1 MAINMK
7 KIISFFAT
15 TLLLITIGG
24 CADNMFASIS
34 EPFDPLDEA
43 NFISI
48 GDPNNVTI
56 GDPNNATIG
65 DSNNATIN
73 AKEFMEKSKQVVQE
87 TLKIGPVIS
96 QSAQVEKSEKK
107 RIFVSRE
114 EVVDYTSINRQM
126 GIEDGIFNVTINL
139 DAVDIR
145 AAMQMMAEIVNKN
158 ILIGD
163 EVSGLVSMQL
173 IDVPWDKALDS
184 LLKIKGL
191 AMHVDHEANIIRI
204 HKVQTLIAQE
214 EFERDRI
221 ERMKQN
227 LSVKRGVEP
236 LETEIIRIHYADLQ
250 TVRSQVLEMMQD
262 FSSSGPENSRI
273 KITADDRQ
281 KNLIIKAPRK
291 ELDQIAGLVD
301 KIDVRT
307 KQVLIE
313 AFIVEAGKDFDMRLG
328 AELGYNRKPGDE
340 ELIYNEISGVLSGI
354 GGSPTLINDTGQ
366 IVNAPI
372 LGAVGAIGILLNTST
387 HALKVALSALE
398 EQMISK
404 TVSNPKI
411 YTLDTETASISQGKE
426 QPYDSSSGDGSGG
439 TDTSFKEALLKLD
452 VTPTIV
458 GDGNIIIDISL
469 QKDTVGVGTTPP
481 INKMSIKTRLLVED
495 KSIVVIGGIYEDSSK
510 KTESKVPFFGDLP
523 IIGKLFRSDV
533 DDSAQDELLIFISLQ
548 II

>member
-1 MAINMK
+1 MVTNKK
-7 KIISFFAT
+7 KIINSIVVA
-15 TLLLITIGG
+15 LILFTVSG
-24 CADNMFASIS
+24 C
-34 EPFDPLDEA
+34 E
-43 NFISI
+43 
-48 GDPNNVTI
+48 NNKAK
-56 GDPNNATIG
+56 DDATIH
-65 DSNNATIN
+65 
-73 AKEFMEKSKQVVQE
+73 AKEFMEKSNQVVQN
-87 TLKIGPVIS
+87 TLEIGPVIS
-96 QSAQVEKSEKK
+96 KTAQVKNLAKK

-114 EVVDYTSINRQM
+114 EVADYTSISKQ
-126 GIEDGIFNVTINL
+126 IDIQDGIFNITMNL
-139 DAVDIR
+139 DAVDIH
-145 AAMQMMAEIVNKN
+145 AAMKMLAEVVDKN
-158 ILIGD
+158 ILLGD
-163 EVSGLVSMQL
+163 EVSGFVSIQL
-173 IDVPWDKALDS
+173 IDVPWNKALDA

-204 HKVQTLIAQE
+204 HKGQTLISQE

-227 LSVKRGVEP
+227 LSIKRGVEP
-236 LETEIIRIHYADLQ
+236 LHTEIIRIHYADLQ
-250 TVRSQVLEMMQD
+250 TVRSQILEMMQD
-262 FSSSGPENSRI
+262 FNSSGPENSRI

-281 KNLIIKAPRK
+281 KSLIIKAPKK
-291 ELDQIAGLVD
+291 ELDQISGLVD

-313 AFIVEAGKDFDMRLG
+313 AFIVEAGKDFDKRLG
-328 AELGYNRKPGDE
+328 AELGYHRKQS
-340 ELIYNEISGVLSGI
+340 NEISGILSGT
-354 GGSPTLINDTGQ
+354 GGAPSLINNTGQ

-372 LGAVGAIGILLNTST
+372 AGAAGGIGILFNTST
-387 HALKVALSALE
+387 HQLKVALSALE
-398 EQMISK
+398 AQMISK

-481 INKMSIKTRLLVED
+481 INKMSVKTRLLVED
-495 KSIVVIGGIYEDSSK
+495 GSIVVIGGIYEDTTK
-510 KTESKVPFFGDLP
+510 NTETNVPFFGDIP
-523 IIGKLFRSDV
+523 ILGNLFKSNV
-533 DDSAQDELLIFISLQ
+533 DDSNKDELLIFISPH

>member
-7 KIISFFAT
+7 KIITVFAT
-15 TLLLITIGG
+15 AILLIIVGG

-34 EPFDPLDEA
+34 EPPDPSDEA
-43 NFISI
+43 SFISI
-48 GDPNNVTI
+48 VDH
-56 GDPNNATIG
+56 NNATTG
-65 DSNNATIN
+65 DTNNATTGDTNNATIN
-73 AKEFMEKSKQVVQE
+73 AKEFMLKSEQVVQE
-87 TLKIGPVIS
+87 TLEIGPVIS
-96 QSAQVEKSEKK
+96 KSTQLENAETK

-114 EVVDYTSINRQM
+114 EVADYTSINKQI
-126 GIEDGIFNVTINL
+126 GIQDGIFNVTINL

-145 AAMQMMAEIVNKN
+145 AAMKMMAEIVNKN

-163 EVSGLVSMQL
+163 EVSGFVSMQL
-173 IDVPWDKALDS
+173 IDVPWNKALDA
-184 LLKIKGL
+184 LLKSKGL

-204 HKVQTLIAQE
+204 HKGETLISQE

-227 LSVKRGVEP
+227 LSMKKGVEP

-262 FSSSGPENSRI
+262 FSSSGPENSQI

-281 KNLIIKAPRK
+281 KSLIIKAPRK
-291 ELDQIAGLVD
+291 ELDQIAVLVD

-328 AELGYNRKPGDE
+328 AELGYHRQQS
-340 ELIYNEISGVLSGI
+340 NEISGVLSGT
-354 GGSPTLINDTGQ
+354 GGAPTLINDTGQ

-372 LGAVGAIGILLNTST
+372 AGAVGAIGILFNTTT
-387 HALKVALSALE
+387 HQLKTALSALE
-398 EQMISK
+398 AQMISN

-411 YTLDTETASISQGKE
+411 YTLDTETATISQGKE

-481 INKMSIKTRLLVED
+481 INKMAIKTRLLVED
-495 KSIVVIGGIYEDSSK
+495 NSIVVIGGIYEDISK
-510 KTESKVPFFGDLP
+510 KTETKVPFFGDLP
-523 IIGKLFRSDV
+523 FIGKLFKSDV
-533 DDSAQDELLIFISLQ
+533 DETDKDELLIFISLQ
-548 II
+548 VI

>member
-7 KIISFFAT
+7 KIFTFFAT
-15 TLLLITIGG
+15 AILLINIGG
-24 CADNMFASIS
+24 CADNRNGAGETTSFLELI
-34 EPFDPLDEA
+34 DPREDNNLDET
-43 NFISI
+43 N
-48 GDPNNVTI
+48 
-56 GDPNNATIG
+56 NNA
-65 DSNNATIN
+65 AIN
-73 AKEFMEKSKQVVQE
+73 AKEFMQKSEQVVQE
-87 TLKIGPVIS
+87 TLEIGPVIS
-96 QSAQVEKSEKK
+96 KSTQVENVETK

-114 EVVDYTSINRQM
+114 EVADYTSINKQI
-126 GIEDGIFNVTINL
+126 GIQDGIFNITINL

-145 AAMQMMAEIVNKN
+145 VAMRMMAEIVNKN

-173 IDVPWDKALDS
+173 IDVPWNKALDA
-184 LLKIKGL
+184 LLKTKGL
-191 AMHVDHEANIIRI
+191 AMHVDHEANIIRV
-204 HKVQTLIAQE
+204 HKGETLISQE

-227 LSVKRGVEP
+227 LSIKRGVEP

-262 FSSSGPENSRI
+262 FSSGGPENSRI

-281 KNLIIKAPRK
+281 KSLIIKAPIK
-291 ELDQIAGLVD
+291 ELDQIAVLID

-313 AFIVEAGKDFDMRLG
+313 AFIVEAGKDFDLRLG
-328 AELGYNRKPGDE
+328 AELGYHRQQN
-340 ELIYNEISGVLSGI
+340 NEISGVLSGT
-354 GGSPTLINDTGQ
+354 GGAPTLINDTGQ

-372 LGAVGAIGILLNTST
+372 AGAVGAIGILFNTTT
-387 HALKVALSALE
+387 HQLKTALSALE
-398 EQMISK
+398 AQMISN

-411 YTLDTETASISQGKE
+411 YTLDTETATISQGKE

-481 INKMSIKTRLLVED
+481 INKMAIKTRLLVED
-495 KSIVVIGGIYEDSSK
+495 NSIVVIGGIYEDISK

-523 IIGKLFRSDV
+523 FFGKFFRSDV
-533 DDSAQDELLIFISLQ
+533 DESDKDELLIFISLQ
-548 II
+548 VI

>member
-7 KIISFFAT
+7 KIITFFAT
-15 TLLLITIGG
+15 AILLITIGG
-24 CADNMFASIS
+24 CANNRNSADETTSFLELI
-34 EPFDPLDEA
+34 EPTETKIVD
-43 NFISI
+43 ST
-48 GDPNNVTI
+48 NN
-56 GDPNNATIG
+56 D
-65 DSNNATIN
+65 ATIN
-73 AKEFMEKSKQVVQE
+73 AKEFIEKSEQVVQE
-87 TLKIGPVIS
+87 TLEIGPVIS
-96 QSAQVEKSEKK
+96 KSTQLENVEPK

-114 EVVDYTSINRQM
+114 EVADYTSINKQI
-126 GIEDGIFNVTINL
+126 GIQDGIFNITINL

-145 AAMQMMAEIVNKN
+145 VAMKMMAEIVNKN

-163 EVSGLVSMQL
+163 EVSGFVSMQL
-173 IDVPWDKALDS
+173 IDVPWNKALDA
-184 LLKIKGL
+184 LLKSKGL
-191 AMHVDHEANIIRI
+191 AMHVDHESNIIRV
-204 HKVQTLIAQE
+204 HKGETLISQE

-227 LSVKRGVEP
+227 LSMKKGVEA

-281 KNLIIKAPRK
+281 KSLIIKAPRK
-291 ELDQIAGLVD
+291 ELDQIAVLVD

-328 AELGYNRKPGDE
+328 AELGYHRQQS
-340 ELIYNEISGVLSGI
+340 NEISGVLSGT
-354 GGSPTLINDTGQ
+354 GGAPTLINDTGQ

-372 LGAVGAIGILLNTST
+372 IGAVGAIGILFNTST
-387 HALKVALSALE
+387 HQLKTALSALE
-398 EQMISK
+398 AQMISN

-411 YTLDTETASISQGKE
+411 YTLDTETATISQGKE

-481 INKMSIKTRLLVED
+481 INKMAIKTRLLVED
-495 KSIVVIGGIYEDSSK
+495 KSIVVIGGIYEDTSK
-510 KTESKVPFFGDLP
+510 KTETKVPFFGDLP
-523 IIGKLFRSDV
+523 FFGKFFRSDV
-533 DDSAQDELLIFISLQ
+533 DETDKDELLIFISLQ
-548 II
+548 VI

>member
-7 KIISFFAT
+7 KIITFFAT
-15 TLLLITIGG
+15 AILLINMGG
-24 CADNMFASIS
+24 CADHKNIGGLLALTGVVNIAENKDEFLEII
-34 EPFDPLDEA
+34 EPRKD
-43 NFISI
+43 NIV
-48 GDPNNVTI
+48 NT
-56 GDPNNATIG
+56 T
-65 DSNNATIN
+65 SNNATIN
-73 AKEFMEKSKQVVQE
+73 AKEFLEKSEQVVQE
-87 TLKIGPVIS
+87 TLEIGPVIS
-96 QSAQVEKSEKK
+96 KSTRVENVEEK
-107 RIFVSRE
+107 RIFISRE
-114 EVVDYTSINRQM
+114 EVADYTSINRQI
-126 GIEDGIFNVTINL
+126 GIQDGIFNVTINL
-139 DAVDIR
+139 DRVDIR
-145 AAMQMMAEIVNKN
+145 AAMTMMAEIVKKN

-163 EVSGLVSMQL
+163 EVSGFVSMQL
-173 IDVPWDKALDS
+173 IDVPWNKALDA

-191 AMHVDHEANIIRI
+191 AMHVDHEANIIRV
-204 HKVQTLIAQE
+204 HKGETLISQE

-227 LSVKRGVEP
+227 LSIKKGVEP

-262 FSSSGPENSRI
+262 ISSSGPDSSL

-281 KNLIIKAPRK
+281 KSLIIKAPRK

-328 AELGYNRKPGDE
+328 AELGYHRQQS
-340 ELIYNEISGVLSGI
+340 NEISGIVSGT
-354 GGSPTLINDTGQ
+354 GGAPTLINNTGQ

-372 LGAVGAIGILLNTST
+372 TGAAGAIGILFNTST
-387 HALKVALSALE
+387 HQLKTALSALE
-398 EQMISK
+398 AQMISN

-411 YTLDTETASISQGKE
+411 YTLDTETATISQGKE

-469 QKDTVGVGTTPP
+469 QKDTVGVGATPP
-481 INKMSIKTRLLVED
+481 INKMSINTRLLVED
-495 KSIVVIGGIYEDSSK
+495 RSIVVIGGIYEDISK
-510 KTESKVPFFGDLP
+510 KTETKVPFFGDIP
-523 IIGKLFRSDV
+523 FIGKLFRSDV
-533 DDSAQDELLIFISLQ
+533 DETDKDELLIFISLQ
-548 II
+548 VI

>member
-1 MAINMK
+1 MVINMK
-7 KIISFFAT
+7 KIITFFAT
-15 TLLLITIGG
+15 AILLINMGG
-24 CADNMFASIS
+24 CADHKNIGGLLALTGVVNIAENKDEFLEII
-34 EPFDPLDEA
+34 EPRKD
-43 NFISI
+43 NIV
-48 GDPNNVTI
+48 NT
-56 GDPNNATIG
+56 T
-65 DSNNATIN
+65 SNNATIN
-73 AKEFMEKSKQVVQE
+73 AKEFLEKSEQVVQE
-87 TLKIGPVIS
+87 TLEIGPVIS
-96 QSAQVEKSEKK
+96 KSTRVENVEEK
-107 RIFVSRE
+107 RIFISRE
-114 EVVDYTSINRQM
+114 EVADYTSINRQI
-126 GIEDGIFNVTINL
+126 GIQDGIFNVTINL
-139 DAVDIR
+139 DRVDIR
-145 AAMQMMAEIVNKN
+145 AAMTMMAEIVKKN

-163 EVSGLVSMQL
+163 EVSGFVSMQL
-173 IDVPWDKALDS
+173 IDVPWNKALDA

-191 AMHVDHEANIIRI
+191 AMHVDHEANIIRV
-204 HKVQTLIAQE
+204 HKGETLISQE

-227 LSVKRGVEP
+227 LSIKKGVEP

-262 FSSSGPENSRI
+262 ISSSGPDSSL

-281 KNLIIKAPRK
+281 KSLIIKAPRK

-328 AELGYNRKPGDE
+328 AELGYHRQQS
-340 ELIYNEISGVLSGI
+340 NEISGIVSGT
-354 GGSPTLINDTGQ
+354 GGAPTLINNTGQ

-372 LGAVGAIGILLNTST
+372 TGAAGAIGILFNTST
-387 HALKVALSALE
+387 HQLKTALSALE
-398 EQMISK
+398 AQMISN

-411 YTLDTETASISQGKE
+411 YTLDTETATISQGKE

-469 QKDTVGVGTTPP
+469 QKDTVGVGATPP
-481 INKMSIKTRLLVED
+481 INKMSINTRLLVED
-495 KSIVVIGGIYEDSSK
+495 RSIVVIGGIYEDISK
-510 KTESKVPFFGDLP
+510 KTETKVPFFGDIP
-523 IIGKLFRSDV
+523 FIGKLFRSDV
-533 DDSAQDELLIFISLQ
+533 DETDKDELLIFISLQ
-548 II
+548 VI

>member
-7 KIISFFAT
+7 KIITFFAT
-15 TLLLITIGG
+15 AILLITIGG
-24 CADNMFASIS
+24 CANNRNSADETTSFLELI
-34 EPFDPLDEA
+34 EPTETK
-43 NFISI
+43 I
-48 GDPNNVTI
+48 V
-56 GDPNNATIG
+56 
-65 DSNNATIN
+65 DSTNNNATIN
-73 AKEFMEKSKQVVQE
+73 AKEFMEKSEQVVQE
-87 TLKIGPVIS
+87 TLEIGPVIS
-96 QSAQVEKSEKK
+96 KSTQLENAETK

-114 EVVDYTSINRQM
+114 EVADYTSINKQI
-126 GIEDGIFNVTINL
+126 GIQDGIFNVTINL

-145 AAMQMMAEIVNKN
+145 AAMKMMAEIVNKN

-163 EVSGLVSMQL
+163 EVSGFVSMQL
-173 IDVPWDKALDS
+173 IDVPWNKALDA
-184 LLKIKGL
+184 LLKSKGL

-204 HKVQTLIAQE
+204 HKGETLISQE

-227 LSVKRGVEP
+227 LSIKRGVEP

-281 KNLIIKAPRK
+281 KSLIIKAPRK
-291 ELDQIAGLVD
+291 ELDQIAVLVD

-328 AELGYNRKPGDE
+328 AELGYNRKPNEGE
-340 ELIYNEISGVLSGI
+340 VFYNEISGVLSGT

-372 LGAVGAIGILLNTST
+372 TGAAGAIGILFNTTT
-387 HALKVALSALE
+387 HQLKTALSALE
-398 EQMISK
+398 AQMISN

-411 YTLDTETASISQGKE
+411 YTLDTETATISQGKE

-481 INKMSIKTRLLVED
+481 INKMAIKTRLLVED
-495 KSIVVIGGIYEDSSK
+495 KSIVVIGGIYEDISK
-510 KTESKVPFFGDLP
+510 KTESKVPFFGDIP
-523 IIGKLFRSDV
+523 FFGKFFRSDV
-533 DDSAQDELLIFISLQ
+533 DESDKDELLIFISLQ

>member
-1 MAINMK
+1 MGLVVMAINMK
-7 KIISFFAT
+7 KIITFFAT

-24 CADNMFASIS
+24 CADNMFASIL
-34 EPFDPLDEA
+34 EPFDPLEEA
-43 NFISI
+43 NFIPI
-48 GDPNNVTI
+48 GEPNNTTI
-56 GDPNNATIG
+56 AEP
-65 DSNNATIN
+65 NNATIN
-73 AKEFMEKSKQVVQE
+73 AKEFMEKSEQVVQE
-87 TLKIGPVIS
+87 TLEIGPVIS
-96 QSAQVEKSEKK
+96 QSTQVVKSENK

-114 EVVDYTSINRQM
+114 EVIDYTSINKQI
-126 GIEDGIFNVTINL
+126 GIEDGIFNISINL
-139 DAVDIR
+139 DNVDIR

-163 EVSGLVSMQL
+163 EVSGFVSMQL

-191 AMHVDHEANIIRI
+191 AMHVDHEANIIRV
-204 HKVQTLIAQE
+204 HKGQTLIAQE

-227 LSVKRGVEP
+227 LSIKRGVEP

-340 ELIYNEISGVLSGI
+340 ELTYNEISGVLSGI
-354 GGSPTLINDTGQ
+354 GGAPTLINDTGQ

-398 EQMISK
+398 EEMISK

-523 IIGKLFRSDV
+523 IIGKLFKSDV

>member
-1 MAINMK
+1 MVINTK
-7 KIISFFAT
+7 KIITFVIAT
-15 TLLLITIGG
+15 ALLFTISG
-24 CADNMFASIS
+24 C
-34 EPFDPLDEA
+34 E
-43 NFISI
+43 
-48 GDPNNVTI
+48 NNKTK
-56 GDPNNATIG
+56 NNATIH
-65 DSNNATIN
+65 
-73 AKEFMEKSKQVVQE
+73 AKEFMEKSEGVVKS
-87 TLKIGPVIS
+87 TLEIGPVIS
-96 QSAQVEKSEKK
+96 KSSQVKNLDKK

-114 EVVDYTSINRQM
+114 EVADYTSINKQI
-126 GIEDGIFNVTINL
+126 GIQDGIFNITINL
-139 DAVDIR
+139 DAVDIH
-145 AAMQMMAEIVNKN
+145 AAMKMIAEIVGKN

-163 EVSGLVSMQL
+163 EVSGFVSMQL
-173 IDVPWDKALDS
+173 TDVPWNKALDA

-204 HKVQTLIAQE
+204 HKGQTLISQE

-227 LSVKRGVEP
+227 LSIKRGVEP

-250 TVRSQVLEMMQD
+250 TVRSQILEMMQD
-262 FSSSGPENSRI
+262 FGSSGPENSRI
-273 KITADDRQ
+273 KITTDDRQ
-281 KNLIIKAPRK
+281 KSLIVKAPRK
-291 ELDQIAGLVD
+291 ELNQIVGLVD

-307 KQVLIE
+307 KQILIE

-328 AELGYNRKPGDE
+328 AELGYHRQQS
-340 ELIYNEISGVLSGI
+340 NEISGILGT
-354 GGSPTLINDTGQ
+354 GGAPTLVDNTGR

-372 LGAVGAIGILLNTST
+372 TDAAGGIGILFNTST
-387 HALKVALSALE
+387 HQLKVALSALE

-411 YTLDTETASISQGKE
+411 YTLDTETATISQGKE

-481 INKMSIKTRLLVED
+481 INKMAVKTRLLVED
-495 KSIVVIGGIYEDSSK
+495 KSIVVIGGIYEDTTK
-510 KTESKVPFFGDLP
+510 NTETKVPFFGDIPL
-523 IIGKLFRSDV
+523 IGNLFKSDV
-533 DDSAQDELLIFISLQ
+533 DDSDKDELLIFISPHV
-548 II
+548 I

>member
-7 KIISFFAT
+7 KIITVFAT
-15 TLLLITIGG
+15 TILLITIGG
-24 CADNMFASIS
+24 CADNMFASNS
-34 EPFDPLDEA
+34 EPPDPSDEA
-43 NFISI
+43 SFISI
-48 GDPNNVTI
+48 VDHNNDTTGDT
-56 GDPNNATIG
+56 NNATIG
-65 DSNNATIN
+65 DSNNASIN
-73 AKEFMEKSKQVVQE
+73 AKEFMEKSEQVVQE
-87 TLKIGPVIS
+87 TLEIGPVIS
-96 QSAQVEKSEKK
+96 QSTQLESSEKK

-114 EVVDYTSINRQM
+114 EVADYTSINKQI
-126 GIEDGIFNVTINL
+126 GIQDGIFNVTINL

-145 AAMQMMAEIVNKN
+145 AAMQMMAEIVHKN

-163 EVSGLVSMQL
+163 EVSGVVSMQL

-191 AMHVDHEANIIRI
+191 AMHVDHEANIIRV
-204 HKVQTLIAQE
+204 HKGQTLISQE

-227 LSVKRGVEP
+227 LLLKRGVEP

-281 KNLIIKAPRK
+281 KSLIIKAPRK
-291 ELDQIAGLVD
+291 ELDQIAVLVD

-328 AELGYNRKPGDE
+328 AELGYHRQQS
-340 ELIYNEISGVLSGI
+340 NEISGVLSGI
-354 GGSPTLINDTGQ
+354 GGSPTLVNDTGQ
-366 IVNAPI
+366 VVNTPI
-372 LGAVGAIGILLNTST
+372 AGAVGAIGILFNTTT
-387 HALKVALSALE
+387 HQLKTALSALE
-398 EQMISK
+398 AQMISN

-411 YTLDTETASISQGKE
+411 YTLDTETATISQGKE

-481 INKMSIKTRLLVED
+481 INKMAIKTRLLVED
-495 KSIVVIGGIYEDSSK
+495 KSIVVIGGIYEDTSK
-510 KTESKVPFFGDLP
+510 KTETKVPFFGDLP
-523 IIGKLFRSDV
+523 FFGKLFKSDV
-533 DDSAQDELLIFISLQ
+533 DELDKDELLIFISLQ
-548 II
+548 VI

>member
-7 KIISFFAT
+7 KIITFFAT
-15 TLLLITIGG
+15 AILLITIGG
-24 CADNMFASIS
+24 CANNRNSADETTSFLELI
-34 EPFDPLDEA
+34 EPTETKIVD
-43 NFISI
+43 ST
-48 GDPNNVTI
+48 NN
-56 GDPNNATIG
+56 D
-65 DSNNATIN
+65 ATIN
-73 AKEFMEKSKQVVQE
+73 AKEFIEKSEQVVQE

-96 QSAQVEKSEKK
+96 KSTQVENAETK

-114 EVVDYTSINRQM
+114 EVADYTSINKQI
-126 GIEDGIFNVTINL
+126 GIQDGIFNITINL
-139 DAVDIR
+139 EAVDIR
-145 AAMQMMAEIVNKN
+145 VAMRMMAEIVNKN

-173 IDVPWDKALDS
+173 IDVPWNKALDA
-184 LLKIKGL
+184 LLKTKGL
-191 AMHVDHEANIIRI
+191 AMHVDLEANIIRV
-204 HKVQTLIAQE
+204 HKGETLISQE

-227 LSVKRGVEP
+227 LSMKKGVEP

-262 FSSSGPENSRI
+262 FSSSGPENSQI

-281 KNLIIKAPRK
+281 KSLIIKAPRK
-291 ELDQIAGLVD
+291 DLDQIAVLVD

-328 AELGYNRKPGDE
+328 AELGYNRKPNEGE
-340 ELIYNEISGVLSGI
+340 VFYNEISGVLSGT
-354 GGSPTLINDTGQ
+354 GGSPTLINNTGQ

-372 LGAVGAIGILLNTST
+372 TGAAGAIGILFNTTT
-387 HALKVALSALE
+387 HQLKTALSALE
-398 EQMISK
+398 AQMISN

-411 YTLDTETASISQGKE
+411 YTLDTETATISQGKE

-481 INKMSIKTRLLVED
+481 INKMAINTRLLVED
-495 KSIVVIGGIYEDSSK
+495 KSIVVIGGIYEDTSK

-523 IIGKLFRSDV
+523 FFGKFFRSDV
-533 DDSAQDELLIFISLQ
+533 DESDKDELLIFISLQ
-548 II
+548 VI

>member
-7 KIISFFAT
+7 KIITVFAT
-15 TLLLITIGG
+15 AILLIIVGG

-34 EPFDPLDEA
+34 EPPDPSDEA
-43 NFISI
+43 SFISI
-48 GDPNNVTI
+48 VDH
-56 GDPNNATIG
+56 NNATTG
-65 DSNNATIN
+65 DTNNATIN
-73 AKEFMEKSKQVVQE
+73 AKEFMEKSEQVVQE
-87 TLKIGPVIS
+87 TLEIGPVIS
-96 QSAQVEKSEKK
+96 KSTQLENAETK

-114 EVVDYTSINRQM
+114 EVADYTSINKQI
-126 GIEDGIFNVTINL
+126 GIQDGIFNVTINL

-145 AAMQMMAEIVNKN
+145 AAMKMMAEIVNKN

-163 EVSGLVSMQL
+163 EVSGFVSMQL
-173 IDVPWDKALDS
+173 IDVPWNKALDA
-184 LLKIKGL
+184 LLKSKGL

-204 HKVQTLIAQE
+204 HKGETLISQE

-227 LSVKRGVEP
+227 LSIKRGVEP

-281 KNLIIKAPRK
+281 KSLIIKAPRK
-291 ELDQIAGLVD
+291 ELDQIAVLVD

-328 AELGYNRKPGDE
+328 AELGYHRQQS
-340 ELIYNEISGVLSGI
+340 NEISGVLSGT
-354 GGSPTLINDTGQ
+354 GGAPTLINDTGQ

-372 LGAVGAIGILLNTST
+372 AGAVGAIGILFNTTT
-387 HALKVALSALE
+387 HQLKTALSALE
-398 EQMISK
+398 AQMISN

-411 YTLDTETASISQGKE
+411 YTLDTETATISQGKE

-481 INKMSIKTRLLVED
+481 INKMAIKTRLLVED
-495 KSIVVIGGIYEDSSK
+495 KSIVVIGGIYEDTSK
-510 KTESKVPFFGDLP
+510 KTETKVPFFGDLP
-523 IIGKLFRSDV
+523 FFGKFFKSDV
-533 DDSAQDELLIFISLQ
+533 DESDKDELLIFISLQ
-548 II
+548 VI

>member
-1 MAINMK
+1 MDINMK
-7 KIISFFAT
+7 KIITFFT
-15 TLLLITIGG
+15 TTILLIAIAG
-24 CADNMFASIS
+24 CA
-34 EPFDPLDEA
+34 
-43 NFISI
+43 
-48 GDPNNVTI
+48 NNITKNNSTI
-56 GDPNNATIG
+56 H
-65 DSNNATIN
+65 
-73 AKEFMEKSKQVVQE
+73 AKEFMNKSEQVVQE

-96 QSAQVEKSEKK
+96 KSKPVNNAEKK

-114 EVVDYTSINRQM
+114 EVADYTSINNQI
-126 GIEDGIFNVTINL
+126 GIQDGIFNITINL
-139 DAVDIR
+139 DYMDIR
-145 AAMQMMAEIVNKN
+145 TAMKMMAEIVNKN

-163 EVSGLVSMQL
+163 EVSGFVSMQL
-173 IDVPWDKALDS
+173 IDVPWNKALDA
-184 LLKIKGL
+184 LLKSKGL
-191 AMHVDHEANIIRI
+191 AMHVDHEANIIRV
-204 HKVQTLIAQE
+204 HKGETLISQE

-227 LSVKRGVEP
+227 LLIKKGVEP
-236 LETEIIRIHYADLQ
+236 LETEIMRIHYADLQ
-250 TVRSQVLEMMQD
+250 TVRSQILEMMQD

-281 KNLIIKAPRK
+281 KSLIIKAPRK

-313 AFIVEAGKDFDMRLG
+313 AFIVEAGKDFDLRLG
-328 AELGYNRKPGDE
+328 AELGYNRQQS
-340 ELIYNEISGVLSGI
+340 NQISGILSGT

-372 LGAVGAIGILLNTST
+372 LGAVGGIGILFNTST
-387 HALKVALSALE
+387 HSLKVALSALE
-398 EQMISK
+398 EKMISK

-411 YTLDTETASISQGKE
+411 YTLDTETATISQGKE

-481 INKMSIKTRLLVED
+481 INKMAIKTRLLVED
-495 KSIVVIGGIYEDSSK
+495 KSIVVIGGIYEDTSK
-510 KTESKVPFFGDLP
+510 KTETKVPLFGDLP
-523 IIGKLFRSDV
+523 IIGDLFKSDV
-533 DDSAQDELLIFISLQ
+533 DDSDKDELLIFISPQ

>member
-1 MAINMK
+1 MDINMK
-7 KIISFFAT
+7 KIITFFT
-15 TLLLITIGG
+15 TTILLIAIAG
-24 CADNMFASIS
+24 CA
-34 EPFDPLDEA
+34 
-43 NFISI
+43 
-48 GDPNNVTI
+48 NNITKNNSTI
-56 GDPNNATIG
+56 H
-65 DSNNATIN
+65 
-73 AKEFMEKSKQVVQE
+73 AKEFMNKSEQVVQE

-96 QSAQVEKSEKK
+96 KSKPVNNAEKK

-114 EVVDYTSINRQM
+114 EVADYTSINNQI
-126 GIEDGIFNVTINL
+126 GIQDGIFNITINL
-139 DAVDIR
+139 DYVDIR
-145 AAMQMMAEIVNKN
+145 AAMKMMAEIVNKN

-163 EVSGLVSMQL
+163 EVSGFVSMQL
-173 IDVPWDKALDS
+173 IDVPWNKALDA
-184 LLKIKGL
+184 LLKSKGL
-191 AMHVDHEANIIRI
+191 AMHVDHEANIIRV
-204 HKVQTLIAQE
+204 HKGETLISQE

-227 LSVKRGVEP
+227 LLIKKGVEP
-236 LETEIIRIHYADLQ
+236 LETEIMRIHYADLQ
-250 TVRSQVLEMMQD
+250 TVRSQILEMMQD

-281 KNLIIKAPRK
+281 KSLIIKAPRK

-313 AFIVEAGKDFDMRLG
+313 AFIVEAGKDFDLRLG
-328 AELGYNRKPGDE
+328 AELGYNRQQS
-340 ELIYNEISGVLSGI
+340 NQISGILSGT

-372 LGAVGAIGILLNTST
+372 LGAVGGIGILFNTST
-387 HALKVALSALE
+387 HSLKVALSALE
-398 EQMISK
+398 EKMISK

-411 YTLDTETASISQGKE
+411 YTLDTETATISQGKE

-481 INKMSIKTRLLVED
+481 INKMAIKTRLLVED
-495 KSIVVIGGIYEDSSK
+495 GSIVVIGGIYEDTSK
-510 KTESKVPFFGDLP
+510 KTETKVPLFGDLP
-523 IIGKLFRSDV
+523 IIGDLFKSDV
-533 DDSAQDELLIFISLQ
+533 DDSDKDELLIFISPQ
-548 II
+548 VI